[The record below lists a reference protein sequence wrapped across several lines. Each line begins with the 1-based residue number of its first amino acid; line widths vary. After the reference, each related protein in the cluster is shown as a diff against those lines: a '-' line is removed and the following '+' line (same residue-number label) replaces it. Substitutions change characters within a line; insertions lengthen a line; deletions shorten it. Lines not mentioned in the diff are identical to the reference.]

1 MTSAAQALYTEWQTA
16 KNDGARLT
24 GEMADYPLLSKE
36 RRDKEKAAN
45 DAKRRAATAQKAYNK
60 QEAADRKAANLAAA
74 DDRREDREDRIE
86 TRQEGQTERVS
97 ARQEGRTERVSAR
110 QEGQTKRTE
119 ARQAPGSANSKM
131 ADSLGKIGVQAIK
144 TGAEI
149 VKDVYGLGDDDAPAP
164 REMAPSAPSAP
175 VAPVGPLGL
184 PMTAWYVGGAVA
196 VALVLYLA
204 TKKR

>member
-24 GEMADYPLLSKE
+24 GEMADYGIGTKE
-36 RRDKEKAAN
+36 RRAKEQAAN
-45 DAKRRAATAQKAYNK
+45 DAKRRAASAQKAYNK
-60 QEAADRKAANLAAA
+60 QEAADRKAANAKAA

-86 TRQEGQTERVS
+86 TRQD
-97 ARQEGRTERVSAR
+97 GRTERVSAR

-144 TGAEI
+144 SGADI

-164 REMAPSAPSAP
+164 RSMAPAAPAAP
-175 VAPVGPLGL
+175 TVALGPLGL
-184 PMTAWYVGGAVA
+184 DMKVWYIGGAVA
-196 VALVLYLA
+196 VALVIFLA

>member
-60 QEAADRKAANLAAA
+60 QEAADRKAANLKAA

-86 TRQEGQTERVS
+86 TRQEGQ
-97 ARQEGRTERVSAR
+97 TERVSAR

-204 TKKR
+204 TKRR

>member
-24 GEMADYPLLSKE
+24 GEMADYGIGTKE
-36 RRDKEKAAN
+36 RRAKEQAAN

-60 QEAADRKAANLAAA
+60 QEAADRKAANAKAA

-86 TRQEGQTERVS
+86 TRQD
-97 ARQEGRTERVSAR
+97 GRTERVSAR

-144 TGAEI
+144 SGADI
-149 VKDVYGLGDDDAPAP
+149 VKDVYGLGGDDDAPAP
-164 REMAPSAPSAP
+164 RGMAPAAPAAP
-175 VAPVGPLGL
+175 VVALGPLGL
-184 PMTAWYVGGAVA
+184 DMKVWYIGGAVA
-196 VALVLYLA
+196 VALVIYLA
-204 TKKR
+204 SKKR

>member
-60 QEAADRKAANLAAA
+60 QEAADRKAANLEAA

-86 TRQEGQTERVS
+86 TRQEGH
-97 ARQEGRTERVSAR
+97 TERVSAR